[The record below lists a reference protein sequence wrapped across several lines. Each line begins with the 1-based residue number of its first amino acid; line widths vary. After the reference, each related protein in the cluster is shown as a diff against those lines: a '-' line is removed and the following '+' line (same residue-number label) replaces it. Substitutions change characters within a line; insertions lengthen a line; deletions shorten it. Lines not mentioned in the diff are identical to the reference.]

1 MMSPRPARHR
11 AVGDEITRRA
21 SVLTDLRAW
30 FDARHTSLLGDG
42 YQAEFTAS
50 PSDRDK
56 QSASVTLTSAERIG
70 QLVIW
75 DTGEAE
81 LSMAD
86 AASATVTEEHREITS
101 GIGLRDATETLVAW
115 LIGK

>member
-1 MMSPRPARHR
+1 M
-11 AVGDEITRRA
+11 TRRA

-30 FDARHTSLLGDG
+30 FDARETSLLGEG
-42 YQAEFTAS
+42 YQAEFTES
-50 PSDRDK
+50 PSGRGK
-56 QSASVTLTSAERIG
+56 QSASVIITSAGRIG

-86 AASATVTEEHREITS
+86 AAAATVAEEHREITS
-101 GIGLRDATETLVAW
+101 GIGLRDATETLIAW
-115 LIGK
+115 LSGK

>member
-1 MMSPRPARHR
+1 
-11 AVGDEITRRA
+11 
-21 SVLTDLRAW
+21 
-30 FDARHTSLLGDG
+30 
-42 YQAEFTAS
+42 
-50 PSDRDK
+50 
-56 QSASVTLTSAERIG
+56 VTLTSAERIG